1 VFRFLRSQGAK
12 SETRQNKMTEP
23 LVQMQGI
30 SKRFQGVQALDAVDF
45 EIYPGEIVGLLGEN
59 GAGKSTLIKI
69 LSGVYQP
76 DAGSIQMRGQPVHIG
91 SPHAAQQL
99 GVATIYQE
107 LALVPYLSVAENIFL
122 NREPRR
128 IAALGMVDFAAMERE
143 AERLLRD
150 LGVQIAGNRKVGE
163 LTVAAQQMVE
173 IARAISR
180 QASLI
185 LMDEPTSALSSRE
198 TQALLSLM
206 RRLRAG
212 GVAVVFISHR
222 LEEVRQVVDRVI
234 VMRDGQRVATMP
246 AAEAGEERIIR
257 AMVGRAVGL
266 FPKAD
271 ARITDVALEARGLS
285 GRNGVQ
291 DVSLSVRRGEIVGL
305 AGLIGA
311 GRTETVRLICGA
323 DRKTGGAV
331 LVDGQEVRINTPADA
346 VRQGIGWVPEDR
358 KQQGL
363 ILGMDVK
370 QNTTLSILER
380 ISTALGAIDARQ
392 ERAIAAQYVKLLSIA
407 TPSVAKVVSELSGGN
422 QQKVVLAKWL
432 ASQPKILILDEPT
445 RGIDVG
451 AKAEVHALMSQLAG
465 QGMAILMISSEL
477 PEIMGMSDRVI
488 VMCQGRVTGE
498 FQRHELSQEKIMSCA
513 TRFLALDAPDP
524 AGGGH
529 GAGEPG
535 GHAHE

>member
-1 VFRFLRSQGAK
+1 MAQ
-12 SETRQNKMTEP
+12 P
-23 LVQMQGI
+23 LIQMQAI
-30 SKRFQGVQALDAVDF
+30 AKRFQGVQALDAVDF
-45 EIYPGEIVGLLGEN
+45 EVYPGEIVGLLGEN

-69 LSGVYQP
+69 LSGVYHP
-76 DAGSIQMRGQPVHIG
+76 DAGTIYVRDQPVHIA
-91 SPHAAQQL
+91 SPTAAQQL
-99 GVATIYQE
+99 GIATIYQE

-122 NREPRR
+122 NREPRSV
-128 IAALGMVDFAAMERE
+128 AAIGMVDFGRMRRE
-143 AERLLRD
+143 AERLLAD
-150 LGVQIAGNRKVGE
+150 LGVQIAGNKKVGE

-180 QASLI
+180 QANLI

-198 TQALLSLM
+198 THALLSLM
-206 RRLRAG
+206 RRLKAG

-222 LEEVRQVVDRVI
+222 LEEIRQVVDRVI

-246 AAEAGEERIIR
+246 ASEASEEQIIR

-266 FPKAD
+266 FPKVEAE
-271 ARITDVALEARGLS
+271 IGDVALEVRQLS

-291 DVSLSVRRGEIVGL
+291 DVSFNVRRGEIVGL

-323 DRKTGGAV
+323 DPRTGGTV
-331 LVDGQEVRINTPADA
+331 LVDGQVAPIHTPADA
-346 VRQGIGWVPEDR
+346 VRRGIGWVPEDR
-358 KQQGL
+358 KRQGL

-370 QNTTLSILER
+370 QNTTLAVLER
-380 ISTALGAIDARQ
+380 LSRAFGAIDAQQ
-392 ERAIAAQYVKLLSIA
+392 ERQIATKYVQVLSIA
-407 TPSVAKVVSELSGGN
+407 TPSIAKVVSDLSGGN

-432 ASQPKILILDEPT
+432 TSQPKILILDEPT

-513 TRFLALDAPDP
+513 TRFLALDTSEAPGI
-524 AGGGH
+524 AQREGASEGH
-529 GAGEPG
+529 G
-535 GHAHE
+535 HE

>member
-1 VFRFLRSQGAK
+1 
-12 SETRQNKMTEP
+12 MTKP
-23 LVQMQGI
+23 LVRMQGI
-30 SKRFQGVQALDAVDF
+30 SKRFLGVQALDSVDF
-45 EIYPGEIVGLLGEN
+45 EVAPGEILGLLGEN

-76 DAGSIQMRGQPVHIG
+76 DAGSIQLRGQPVQIA

-99 GVATIYQE
+99 GIATIYQE

-122 NREPRR
+122 NREPRK
-128 IAALGMVDFAAMERE
+128 IGAIGMVDFAAMERD
-143 AERLLRD
+143 AERILASLD
-150 LGVQIAGNRKVGE
+150 VQMAGNKKAGD

-206 RRLRAG
+206 RRLQAS

-222 LEEVRQVVDRVI
+222 LEEIRQVVDRVI

-246 AAEAGEERIIR
+246 GAEASDERIIR
-257 AMVGRAVGL
+257 AMVGRTIEL
-266 FPKAD
+266 FPKAS
-271 ARITDVALEARGLS
+271 AELGDVALEVRGLS
-285 GRNGVQ
+285 GRTGVQ
-291 DVSLSVRRGEIVGL
+291 DVSLSVRRGEIVGM

-323 DRKTGGAV
+323 DPKTDGTV
-331 LVDGQEVRINTPADA
+331 LVDGQVVRIATPADA
-346 VRQGIGWVPEDR
+346 VRHGIGWVPEDR

-363 ILGMDVK
+363 VLEMEVK
-370 QNTTLSILER
+370 QNITLAVIKR
-380 ISTALGAIDARQ
+380 ISTVLGAIDAKQ
-392 ERAIAAQYVKLLSIA
+392 ERALADRYVQRLAIA
-407 TPSVAKVVSELSGGN
+407 TPSIAKVVGELSGGN

-451 AKAEVHALMSQLAG
+451 AKAEVHALMSELAR
-465 QGMAILMISSEL
+465 QGIAILMISSEL

-498 FQRHELSQEKIMSCA
+498 LERQELSQEKIMSYA
-513 TRFLALDAPDP
+513 TQFLALEAPHSTHSVEREDANRR
-524 AGGGH
+524 ART
-529 GAGEPG
+529 
-535 GHAHE
+535 